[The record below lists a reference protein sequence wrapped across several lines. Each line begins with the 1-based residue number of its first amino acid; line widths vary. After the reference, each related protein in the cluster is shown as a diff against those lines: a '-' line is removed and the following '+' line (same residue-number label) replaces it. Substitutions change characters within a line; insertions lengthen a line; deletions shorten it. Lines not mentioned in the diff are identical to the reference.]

1 MNRKQIIA
9 ISLAALLVL
18 VLFLKGMLTS
28 EGTPPSGGEKP
39 KGMMPE
45 FSEEKFFENALRQ
58 TDAGIAQQLK
68 TWSADAGKARN
79 ADQKQALLEKAALL
93 CDSVGLL
100 SLSGYFYEQSALT
113 SGQMQGWL
121 KASNR
126 YTNAVNF
133 SSMPAERNYLI
144 EKGKMAARR
153 VLATDA
159 TNLDAQNLL
168 AQCIINQS
176 DDSIMTVVPLLKG
189 IEARDSNNVA
199 AIYNLAMLSMKS
211 GQVDKAEQRFRKLI
225 RLEPM
230 NPENYFRLAE
240 IMEAGGKNK
249 EAVQQLEICKSLLG
263 SPEQIKAVEDKIKEL
278 KH

>member
-1 MNRKQIIA
+1 MNRKQILA

-18 VLFLKGMLTS
+18 FLFFKGMLTS
-28 EGTPPSGGEKP
+28 EGIPASGVEKT

-45 FSEEKFFENALRQ
+45 FSEEKFFENALQQ
-58 TDAGIAQQLK
+58 TEAGMAQQLK

-79 ADQKQALLEKAALL
+79 ADQKQEILNKAATL
-93 CDSVGLL
+93 CDSLGLL
-100 SLSGYFYEQSALT
+100 SLSGYFNEQIALT
-113 SGQMQGWL
+113 SGQWQSWL

-126 YTNAVNF
+126 YTNALNF

-144 EKGKMAARR
+144 EKGKTSARK
-153 VLATDA
+153 VLAADA
-159 TNLDAQNLL
+159 ENLDAQNLL

-211 GQVDKAEQRFRKLI
+211 GQVDKAEQRFRKLL

-249 EAVQQLEICKSLLG
+249 EAVQQLEICKSLLNN
-263 SPEQIKAVEDKIKEL
+263 PEQIKVVEDKIKEL